1 MAFFL
6 HAFNIRCST
15 GTKYLAMFCLFN
27 QLIYNHAL
35 NGNVSGCKSKCHSEK
50 LCAVCFHNYDSSL
63 KFGNPPP
70 PFTSNKKMYIP
81 AATCTQIE
89 VLLQNLL

>member
-1 MAFFL
+1 MSL
-6 HAFNIRCST
+6 IEIVRS
-15 GTKYLAMFCLFN
+15 MF
-27 QLIYNHAL
+27 
-35 NGNVSGCKSKCHSEK
+35 S
-50 LCAVCFHNYDSSL
+50 YDTSL

-89 VLLQNLL
+89 VLLQNLLGKLNLGNLLNYSYTP